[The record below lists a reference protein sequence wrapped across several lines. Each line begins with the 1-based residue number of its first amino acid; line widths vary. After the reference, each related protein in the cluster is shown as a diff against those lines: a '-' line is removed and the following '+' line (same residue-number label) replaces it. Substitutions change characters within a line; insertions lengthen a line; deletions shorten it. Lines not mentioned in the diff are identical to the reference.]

1 MKQELLKRYDRE
13 IDGSYIINTRV
24 NNCSSLFNEF
34 DFSSSLWNRDLR
46 EEFVAYLVDCV
57 DEIGTKNKFVLQ
69 LSLPKDNKEDGFTEK
84 FSRALTSYFL
94 YLVHISRKSIK
105 KFTNKIIFNFIIS
118 ISLLIIIFITG
129 RRIENTDSMLY
140 MIFNEGLYIAI
151 WVLMWP
157 VFSDYLFDIKGE
169 LNNIKIYKR
178 LLNVKLLIKYY

>member
-1 MKQELLKRYDRE
+1 MKHELLKRYDRE

-24 NNCSSLFNEF
+24 NSYSSLFNEF
-34 DFSSSLWNRDLR
+34 DFSSSLWNRDLK
-46 EEFVAYLVDCV
+46 EEFVDYLVDCV
-57 DEIGTKNKFVLQ
+57 DEIGAQNKFVLQ
-69 LSLPKDNKEDGFTEK
+69 LSLPEDNKEDNFSEK
-84 FSRALTSYFL
+84 FSKAISSYFL

-105 KFTNKIIFNFIIS
+105 KFTNKIIFNFSIS
-118 ISLLIIIFITG
+118 ISLLILIFLTG
-129 RRIENTDSMLY
+129 KRMDNSDSMLY

-157 VFSDYLFDIKGE
+157 VFSDFLFDIKEE